1 MIYVDTSAALKAII
15 AEPETPQVR
24 EILSAAPS
32 LVSSRLLAVELHAVA
47 ARRVLPAASIT
58 ALLDGISLVSLDD
71 DVAQR
76 AIDLRSGLRSL
87 DALHLATATRLAP
100 VLTGVL
106 TYDTELRTAAE
117 ARSLPVLPAVH
128 A

>member
-1 MIYVDTSAALKAII
+1 MAIL
-15 AEPETPQVR
+15 A
-24 EILSAAPS
+24 
-32 LVSSRLLAVELHAVA
+32 RLHTAYG
-47 ARRVLPAASIT
+47 T

-117 ARSLPVLPAVH
+117 ARSLPVLPAVP